1 MGRGRLGTFAAAFL
15 LLCLLAFLETAA
27 FAAPPKHP
35 PLAEALK
42 GDARVLYDAARD
54 LFKAGDYPSAYAKF
68 QRALELSNDPRLYWN
83 LAACERKVKH
93 NANVLRLLDTYLRE
107 GEGWLSDEDRS
118 EASRAA
124 AAVRAFVAAATVKTD
139 PPDGVE
145 IFVDDVK
152 IATTPQ
158 AKPLWIDMGSHRV
171 RFAKEGHGT
180 LERSEEIPAG
190 GELTWSIVLVSS
202 TAKPKPPPQAPPPP
216 PPPPPPRPEKPE
228 PARHSRTGPIVLGG
242 AGLALAGGGAGLAIS
257 TTNRFSKLKD
267 ECGSACDRE
276 RWKTDRTLQIVGDV
290 LLIAGTAAVV
300 GAVVWWIVQPSSSAP
315 EPSRV
320 GKVTF

>member
-1 MGRGRLGTFAAAFL
+1 MGRGGLGALAAALLVVVSL
-15 LLCLLAFLETAA
+15 LLVGSPA

-54 LFKAGDYPSAYAKF
+54 LFKAGDYASAYAKF

-93 NANVLRLLDTYLRE
+93 NANVLRLLDTYLQA

-124 AAVRAFVAAATVKTD
+124 SAVRSFVAAATVRTD
-139 PPDGVE
+139 PADGVDV
-145 IFVDDVK
+145 FVDDVK

-171 RFAKEGHGT
+171 RFAKEGYKT
-180 LERSEEIPAG
+180 LERNEEIPAG
-190 GELTWSIVLVSS
+190 GELHWSITLESNA
-202 TAKPKPPPQAPPPP
+202 AKPSPPPP
-216 PPPPPPRPEKPE
+216 SPPPPSPPVQRPIPLE
-228 PARHSRTGPIVLGG
+228 PTRPSRTGPIILGG
-242 AGLALAGGGAGLAIS
+242 AGLALAGGGAALAII
-257 TTNRFSKLKD
+257 TTNRFSDLEK
-267 ECGSACDRE
+267 ECGSSCDPKQWE
-276 RWKTDRTLQIVGDV
+276 TDRTLQVVGDV
-290 LLIAGTAAVV
+290 LLIAGASAIV
-300 GAVVWWIVQPSSSAP
+300 GAVVWWIVQPSASPP
-315 EPSRV
+315 ERV